1 MSKLYDNAIVTFPDG
16 RRVTIQ
22 KMIDVIT
29 LKGLTPNNIQ
39 WIELMVNARLSENK
53 SEHAFKIKPGYTDF
67 IYRQIIAYAID
78 ALLGDKGDD

>member
-1 MSKLYDNAIVTFPDG
+1 MSKLYDNAIVTLPDG

-29 LKGLTPNNIQ
+29 LKRLTPNTIQ
-39 WIELMVNARLSENK
+39 WIELMVNNQLAEDGS
-53 SEHAFKIKPGYTDF
+53 SHALEIKPGYSDY

-78 ALLGDKGDD
+78 ALLGDE